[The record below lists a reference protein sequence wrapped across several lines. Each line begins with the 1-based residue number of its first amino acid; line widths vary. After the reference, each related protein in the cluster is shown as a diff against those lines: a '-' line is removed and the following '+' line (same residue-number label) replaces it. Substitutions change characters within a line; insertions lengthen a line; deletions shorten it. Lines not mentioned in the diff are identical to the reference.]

1 MAARA
6 FARVAPFR
14 AKVSLAAVVVLA
26 LLLAVKLGDV
36 QIRQGPWL
44 ARTALAQHHV
54 TLESFAKRGAILD
67 REGGVLVRSLPSESI
82 FAVPTDVVEPH
93 RVAVTLAPLLRKP
106 VADLEA
112 ALRDRSQFRWLARK
126 VPHEVAQRVR
136 ALNFAGV
143 DTKGEE
149 TGVRFVAS
157 GRLASTV
164 IGYTGT
170 DENGLG
176 GMEYSLDK
184 LLRGT
189 PGKVQ
194 IEADLYGHEVP
205 LGNTHVVERAVPGK
219 TIVTTLDPYLQFES
233 ERSEEHTSE
242 LQSR

>member
-1 MAARA
+1 M
-6 FARVAPFR
+6 
-14 AKVSLAAVVVLA
+14 K
-26 LLLAVKLGDV
+26 
-36 QIRQGPWL
+36 
-44 ARTALAQHHV
+44 
-54 TLESFAKRGAILD
+54 
-67 REGGVLVRSLPSESI
+67 
-82 FAVPTDVVEPH
+82 
-93 RVAVTLAPLLRKP
+93 LAPLLRKP
-106 VADLEA
+106 AADIEA
-112 ALRDRSQFRWLARK
+112 ELREHSQFRWLARK

-136 ALNFAGV
+136 ALNLAGI

-194 IEADLYGHEVP
+194 IEADLYGQEVP

-219 TIVTTLDPYLQFES
+219 TIVTTIDPYLQFES
-233 ERSEEHTSE
+233 ERLLRAAVKKWNARRAARRS
-242 LQSR
+242 